1 MRYGSINWTEK
12 LPKGLFGFGKQ
23 RYQIMGTKWNISS
36 IGGGA
41 AEKLAMSTEDF
52 VNKRMGWDGSSSS
65 STKVKPSKQ
74 RRGQGNKIRAVA
86 SKSGDPNLGPL
97 SKKKPKVVVVDNP
110 NEEVDASQAQLP
122 SQGNREIP
130 SFDATSI
137 RSPRKMEV
145 LGISI

>member
-1 MRYGSINWTEK
+1 MRYGSMKWTEK

-23 RYQIMGTKWNISS
+23 RYQIMGTEWMVDG
-36 IGGGA
+36 IGEA
-41 AEKLAMSTEDF
+41 HNKTLAMPTEDY
-52 VNKRMGWDGSSSS
+52 VNKKMGWVKEPSS
-65 STKVKPSKQ
+65 STKPKYQQNRDKL
-74 RRGQGNKIRAVA
+74 NAVR
-86 SKSGDPNLGPL
+86 SKSGDPNIGQL